1 MEGKIDPRVL
11 KTRRKLKAAFLKLL
25 SVQSL
30 SNFNIKDLTQTA
42 EVTRGTFYL
51 HYKDK
56 DTFVTAMME
65 QLVSE
70 LFATTIIEKEGEDTK
85 YFSLNRMLEFVEA
98 HPEFFDALLKDEDA
112 FDYRQLLEYSLMKC
126 IDEYKESAGIADG
139 KIPKEILLNYLMYT
153 LLGYVDGWISQGKIY
168 ATHYMATNLKKI
180 LMSEFIED
188 VGLTDFFV
196 VEE

>member
-11 KTRRKLKAAFLKLL
+11 KTRRKLKGAFLKLL

-70 LFATTIIEKEGEDTK
+70 LFAATMIEKEGQDTK
-85 YFSLNRMLEFVEA
+85 YFSLNRMLEFVEE

-112 FDYRQLLEYSLMKC
+112 FDYRQLLEYSLMTC
-126 IDEYKESAGIADG
+126 IDDYKEAAGIADG

-168 ATHYMATNLKKI
+168 ATHYMANNLKKI

-188 VGLTDFFV
+188 VGLTEFFV
-196 VEE
+196 VED